1 MMAICRKCGR
11 TDEVTVL
18 YRFRYEF
25 FCAQHALQLM
35 DDRRIKKEDLARC
48 PVE

>member
-1 MMAICRKCGR
+1 MTAVCSKCGK

-18 YRFRYEF
+18 YRFRNEF

>member
-1 MMAICRKCGR
+1 MTAVCRKCGV

-18 YRFRYEF
+18 YRFRHEF